1 MNKLQRY
8 MLWELSKTTLFTII
22 VLTSVM
28 WLVQSLRFID
38 LVINQALPL
47 ITIFKFLS
55 LLLPFLLYHL
65 LPLGGFIS
73 IFYTYQKLSQERE
86 LIAMRSSGLSPLQLS
101 LPAFL
106 VAGIMT
112 FIGYTISLYFLPQ
125 STSLFKTMQYELST
139 SLSASLLRE
148 NQFNIIGPGL
158 TIFIKKRLNN
168 KDFKGI
174 VIQDDRNPQHKTTY
188 VAETGRFNVY
198 PENITLTL
206 LNGSHQEID
215 IENPE
220 KSQGL
225 KRLQF
230 DSYTHEIE
238 MKRNPNARKQRSAEE
253 RTVPELL
260 DPQDVSPDDK
270 LYRKLLVSGHQRL
283 SSPLYIFAFVLLGL
297 TILFYGNYNRR
308 GNGMRILFIAFVVAL
323 LEGLSIGLK
332 NIASHYP
339 PLIPMLYALPI
350 IPILFGTFMI
360 ARGRMG

>member
-1 MNKLQRY
+1 
-8 MLWELSKTTLFTII
+8 MLWELCKNSLFTII

-47 ITIFKFLS
+47 FTIFKFLS

-86 LIAMRSSGLSPLQLS
+86 LIAMRSTGLSPLQLS
-101 LPAFL
+101 MPAFL

-112 FIGYTISLYFLPQ
+112 IVGYSISIYFLPQ
-125 STSLFKTMQYELST
+125 STSLFQTMRYELQN
-139 SLSASLLRE
+139 SLSASLLKE
-148 NQFNIIGPGL
+148 NQFNIIGPGV

-174 VIQDDRNPQHKTTY
+174 VIQDDRNQDKKTTY
-188 VAETGRFNVY
+188 IAETGRFNVY

-215 IENPE
+215 IDNAE

-230 DSYTHEIE
+230 ESYTHDIE
-238 MKRNPNARKQRSAEE
+238 MRRQNARKQRSADE
-253 RTVPELL
+253 RSIAELL
-260 DPQDVSPDDK
+260 DPQDIAPDDK

-283 SSPLYIFAFVLLGL
+283 SNPLYIIAFVMIGL

-308 GNGMRILFIAFVVAL
+308 GNAMRILFVAFMIALFEA
-323 LEGLSIGLK
+323 LSIGLK
-332 NIASHYP
+332 NVASHYP